1 MTYSDVSLTVM
12 TSPHSDNAAQKS
24 MPEQRFQR
32 EFQFIDGQDKG
43 GRKKSRVHVTKE
55 FYRERR
61 WHQIHSS
68 TVEAHRRPKLIS
80 PPKPEFIVSVTKL
93 DNDYGE
99 KDAQRTNSKADAR
112 PRPHAGKLSHSDG
125 QLALRSLFSPLGAG
139 RVDPFQTYPIE
150 TTTD

>member
-1 MTYSDVSLTVM
+1 
-12 TSPHSDNAAQKS
+12 

-61 WHQIHSS
+61 WHQIHS
-68 TVEAHRRPKLIS
+68 TTNEAHRWPKPIP
-80 PPKPEFIVSVTKL
+80 PPKPKFVVSVTKL
-93 DNDYGE
+93 DNDCGE
-99 KDAQRTNSKADAR
+99 KDARRTDSKADAR
-112 PRPHAGKLSHSDG
+112 PPRKLSHMDS

-139 RVDPFQTYPIE
+139 RVDPFETYPIQ
-150 TTTD
+150 TTLDMHHLVDHCTS